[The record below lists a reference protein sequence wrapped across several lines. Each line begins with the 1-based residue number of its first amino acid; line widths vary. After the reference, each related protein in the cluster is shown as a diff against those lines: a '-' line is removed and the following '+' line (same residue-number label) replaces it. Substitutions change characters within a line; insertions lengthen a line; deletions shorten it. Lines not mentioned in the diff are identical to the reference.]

1 MSDITPA
8 DQFFPKPCA
17 QSDSLL
23 KKAANWIG
31 LADSLQL
38 KPIPADLSAPELRQE
53 LQVLH
58 LKWDAARERFLS
70 KGAELGPIFLT
81 SQTDRRCTLGRCARL
96 SPASGAV
103 SPRRRAQ
110 CISS

>member
-38 KPIPADLSAPELRQE
+38 KPIPADLSTPELQQERQAT
-53 LQVLH
+53 H
-58 LKWDAARERFLS
+58 LKWDAARERFLVERSRVGPYLSHFPNRPKVYPRPVRTPFTGFRSRFPSS
-70 KGAELGPIFLT
+70 K
-81 SQTDRRCTLGRCARL
+81 S
-96 SPASGAV
+96 AV
-103 SPRRRAQ
+103 YK
-110 CISS
+110 